1 MKNRGFTLIELIVV
15 IAIIAVLAA
24 IVAPNAFRAIE
35 KAKLNAMV
43 TDYKNMKAAAAQFY
57 GDTNAYPRT
66 CAAAA
71 CVAAGAT
78 PDFFVDP
85 GAAIAPNWDGPYLE
99 KWPIGRWGA
108 GVVNWRNANGV
119 MFCTGAGCVAA
130 LERNIRITL
139 VPQTVAVRID
149 NAIDGAVNNAAGIVR
164 YTAAANTNV
173 DILVTREGPV
183 LP

>member
-1 MKNRGFTLIELIVV
+1 MGKRGFTLIELIVV
-15 IAIIAVLAA
+15 IAIIAILAA
-24 IVAPNAFRAIE
+24 IVAPNAFRAID
-35 KAKLNAMV
+35 KARINAQI
-43 TDYKNMKAAAAQFY
+43 TDYKNIKAAAAQFY

-66 CAAAA
+66 CAGLA
-71 CVAAGAT
+71 CAAAGAT

-99 KWPIGRWGA
+99 KWPSGRWGA
-108 GVVNWRNANGV
+108 GVINFRNANGV
-119 MFCTGAGCVAA
+119 LFCTGGGCVAA

-139 VPQTVAVRID
+139 VPQAFAQKMDLI
-149 NAIDGAVNNAAGIVR
+149 IDGNINNAGGIVR

-173 DILVTREGPV
+173 DILINRDGPV